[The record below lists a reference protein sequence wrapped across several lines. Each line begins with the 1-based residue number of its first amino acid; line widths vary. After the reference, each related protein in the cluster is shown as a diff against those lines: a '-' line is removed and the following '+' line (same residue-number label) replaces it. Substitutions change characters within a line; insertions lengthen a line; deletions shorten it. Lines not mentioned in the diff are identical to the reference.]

1 MTMNSVDNMKRIATA
16 EWIHTVI
23 DSCKTE
29 EHFDSAW
36 NLIRNFKRISPDES
50 SLVGMLIQYYT
61 EKYNEI
67 IENKGK

>member
-1 MTMNSVDNMKRIATA
+1 MIMNSIDNMKRVATA

-23 DSCKTE
+23 DSCRTA

-36 NLIRNFKRISPDES
+36 NLIRNFQRISPEES
-50 SLVGMLIQYYT
+50 SLVKMLIMYYT

-67 IENKGK
+67 IENQ